1 MMNNKIEIYR
11 TTDNQ
16 TEVKVQ
22 FDENTVWLNK
32 AQMADL
38 FERDRTVISRHI
50 GNIFKEGELDK
61 EVVCAKFAHT
71 TPHGA
76 IKGKEQ
82 VKETEYYNL
91 DLIISVGYRVNSK
104 RGTQFRQWA
113 TLRLKDFLVQGY
125 AINENRLLQKQLE
138 ISYLKTGIRIL
149 NRAIEEQNNVEEFE
163 MLKVFAKG
171 LTLLDDYDH
180 ETLDKKGLTVQET
193 VFPSFDDYMTLI
205 TRMYDGFKSDVFAKP
220 KDDSFKSSINQIRQ
234 GFGETEFY
242 PGIEE
247 KAANL
252 LYFITK
258 NHSFVDGN
266 KRIAAACFLH
276 FLEKNNALT
285 KEDSTLIIDNTTLAA
300 LTLFIANSKP
310 EEAEIVKRLTISILN
325 RNK

>member
-1 MMNNKIEIYR
+1 MKNKIEIYK
-11 TTDNQ
+11 TAKG
-16 TEVKVQ
+16 TEISVKL
-22 FDENTVWLNK
+22 ENETVWLDSHTI
-32 AQMADL
+32 ADL
-38 FERDRTVISRHI
+38 FAVNRPAIVKHI
-50 GNIFKEGELDK
+50 GNIYKTGELEKDST
-61 EVVCAKFAHT
+61 CS
-71 TPHGA
+71 
-76 IKGKEQ
+76 ILEQ
-82 VKETEYYNL
+82 VASDGKTRKMNFYNL
-91 DLIISVGYRVNSK
+91 DMILSVGYRVNSSQATK
-104 RGTQFRQWA
+104 FRQWA

-138 ISYLKTGIRIL
+138 VTYLKTGIRIL

-193 VFPSFDDYMTLI
+193 VFPEFDEYMTLI

-276 FLEKNNALT
+276 FLDKNNALK
-285 KEDSTLIIDNTTLAA
+285 KEDGSLIIDNTTLAA